1 MAKRNVLITGTS
13 RGIGKALAEHFLE
26 EGDIV
31 FGCAR
36 TGGNILHDNY
46 HHSVLDIS
54 LEDEV
59 AGLFYDIRE
68 KISKL
73 DILVNNAGVANMNA
87 FALTPVDTVRK
98 IFDVNVIGSFCMSQ
112 KAIQLLRKSKY
123 PRIINMT
130 TVAVPLQLEG
140 EAAYAASKSAIETLT
155 QVMAKEL
162 GRFGITCNALGPA
175 PILTDLIK
183 NVSKEKIDNLIKK
196 QAVKRMAT
204 IDDVINVVEFF
215 AKPDSSMVSGQVI
228 YLGGVSR

>member
-1 MAKRNVLITGTS
+1 
-13 RGIGKALAEHFLE
+13 
-26 EGDIV
+26 
-31 FGCAR
+31 
-36 TGGNILHDNY
+36 
-46 HHSVLDIS
+46 
-54 LEDEV
+54 
-59 AGLFYDIRE
+59 
-68 KISKL
+68 
-73 DILVNNAGVANMNA
+73 
-87 FALTPVDTVRK
+87 
-98 IFDVNVIGSFCMSQ
+98 
-112 KAIQLLRKSKY
+112 
-123 PRIINMT
+123 MT